1 MSYIEYQVSKKKVF
15 LSWLWVGLCVVSIYC
30 TIPVGRRIQKFVN
43 NNWGREFFLYF
54 VLGSLAAVIIT
65 MLYLLIGKFRVR
77 SPRNYIWLLVVAV
90 SYTFFT
96 FKLKNIPEEAVHFLE
111 YGVLGFF
118 LFKALSHHIKDK
130 SIYITATL
138 LTLLFGIFD
147 EVIQWTIP
155 QRYWDF
161 RDAALNGLSGG
172 LFQFALW
179 KVVRPKVISERV
191 NLKAFRIFSIVL
203 STCLVLLGLC
213 VINTPQRV
221 AWYTQKIPFL
231 SFLQREEP
239 MSEFGYKHKDPN
251 IGVFYSRLSTKK
263 LEKLDEEKGKTY
275 AQILNDSAHRDYKQF
290 LREYNPISNPFLH
303 ELRVHIFRRDT
314 YYDKAQS
321 SINQEEKKEFF
332 LIAYKE
338 NLIIKKYF
346 NQSIKN
352 SIYFWDELKNMRIGS
367 FIDKNKTYE
376 SPVSS
381 NLFLGFS
388 EKNIWTAIIIV
399 IVLLLLINL
408 VISYRKS
415 KQRI

>member
-1 MSYIEYQVSKKKVF
+1 MVDI
-15 LSWLWVGLCVVSIYC
+15 
-30 TIPVGRRIQKFVN
+30 
-43 NNWGREFFLYF
+43 
-54 VLGSLAAVIIT
+54 
-65 MLYLLIGKFRVR
+65 
-77 SPRNYIWLLVVAV
+77 
-90 SYTFFT
+90 YTFFT